1 MKHIHVYSHF
11 WQTLRPRIS
20 TRFATQDW
28 PTRSPDLSS
37 LITSGGGTGR
47 LWYVTASGGGTGRY
61 VTASGGGTG
70 RLWYMTASGCG
81 TGRLWYVTASGGGT
95 GRLWYVTASVVVKEG
110 YGT

>member
-47 LWYVTASGGGTGRY
+47 LWY
-61 VTASGGGTG
+61 
-70 RLWYMTASGCG
+70 MTASGCG